1 MFRIL
6 VADKLPKSSLSRLS
20 AMGCR
25 VDFEPS
31 LKGEALTEALARL
44 SPEVL
49 IVRSTKVTRADF
61 NASGS
66 LSLVLRAGAGVN
78 TIDLAAAS
86 ASGVYVSN
94 CPGKNAAAVAELAWA
109 HILNAD
115 RRVAD
120 GVADLR
126 AGQWKKK
133 LYAKDT
139 QGIKGRTLGIVG
151 FGSIGQEVAQRARA
165 FEMKI
170 LAFDPALDT
179 TIATALGV
187 EAVDSVETLASRSD
201 VFTVHVGLN
210 KHTRGMINAVVLNAL
225 PTGSIFV
232 NTSRGPVVD
241 ESALIKVVQEN
252 GIRAGL
258 DVFCDEPSADGEWST
273 DLAGLPGVYGTHH
286 IGAST
291 VEAQEAV
298 AMEACR
304 VVEVYGQSGTP
315 PNCVNLAKQTPAT
328 HLLILR
334 HRDEV
339 GVLSNVLALLK
350 EAQINVQNM
359 ENTVFSAPVEGA
371 CAACARIQVV
381 GPPHAELMAEMS
393 ARETIF
399 DVKLLPLEAK

>member
-1 MFRIL
+1 MFRVL
-6 VADKLPKSSLSRLS
+6 VADKLPASALSRLS
-20 AMGCR
+20 AMGCT
-25 VDFEPS
+25 VEVEPS

-44 SPEVL
+44 APEVL
-49 IVRSTKVTRADF
+49 IVRSTKVNQADF
-61 NASGS
+61 QAAAS

-86 ASGVYVSN
+86 AHGVYVSN

-126 AGQWKKK
+126 AGLWKKK
-133 LYAKDT
+133 VYGKGT
-139 QGIKGRTLGIVG
+139 RGIKGRTLGIVG
-151 FGSIGQEVAQRARA
+151 FGSIGQEVARRGKA
-165 FEMKI
+165 FDMAI
-170 LAFDPALDT
+170 LAFDPALSR
-179 TIATALGV
+179 ASGAAMGV
-187 EAVDSVETLASRSD
+187 ETVDSLEALAARSD

-210 KHTRGMINAVVLNAL
+210 AHTRGMIGASVLGAL
-225 PTGSIFV
+225 PDGAIFI

-241 ESALIKVVQEN
+241 EPALIQAIQEKDL
-252 GIRAGL
+252 RAGL
-258 DVFCDEPSADGEWST
+258 DVFCDEPAGDGEWST
-273 DLAGLPGVYGTHH
+273 ALAALPGVYGTHH

-291 VEAQEAV
+291 IEAQEAV

-304 VVEVYGQSGTP
+304 VIEVYGQAGSP

-328 HLLILR
+328 HLLVLR

-339 GVLSNVLALLK
+339 GVLSSVLQLLK
-350 EAQINVQNM
+350 EAHINVQNM
-359 ENTVFSAPVEGA
+359 ENTVFSAPKSRA

-381 GPPHAELMAEMS
+381 GAPNEELIAALS

-399 DVKLLPLEAK
+399 EVKLLALEGK

>member
-1 MFRIL
+1 MFRVL
-6 VADKLPKSSLSRLS
+6 VADKLPESSLSRLKS
-20 AMGCR
+20 MGCT

-31 LKGEALTEALARL
+31 LKGEALTEALVRV

-49 IVRSTKVTRADF
+49 IVRSTKVTKADLV
-61 NASGS
+61 ASGS

-86 ASGVYVSN
+86 ACGVYVSN

-133 LYAKDT
+133 VYAKDT

-151 FGSIGQEVAQRARA
+151 FGSIGQEVAQRANA
-165 FEMKI
+165 FDMEI

-179 TIATALGV
+179 AAAAALGV
-187 EAVDSVETLASRSD
+187 EAVDSVEALASRSD
-201 VFTVHVGLN
+201 VLTVHVGLN
-210 KHTRGMINAVVLNAL
+210 KHTRGLINAAVLDAL
-225 PTGSIFV
+225 PAGSIFV

-241 ESALIKVVQEN
+241 EVALIKVVKEK
-252 GIRAGL
+252 GVRAGL
-258 DVFCDEPSADGEWST
+258 DVFCDEPAADGEWST
-273 DLAGLPGVYGTHH
+273 DLASLPGVYGTHH

-350 EAQINVQNM
+350 EAHINVQNM

-381 GPPHAELMAEMS
+381 GPPHAELIAAMS

>member
-1 MFRIL
+1 MFRVL
-6 VADKLPKSSLSRLS
+6 VADKLPDSALSRLL
-20 AMGCR
+20 AMGCS
-25 VDFEPS
+25 VEVQPA
-31 LKGEALTEALARL
+31 LKGEALTEALARVA
-44 SPEVL
+44 PEVL
-49 IVRSTKVTRADF
+49 IVRSTKVTRSDF
-61 NASGS
+61 QASS
-66 LSLVLRAGAGVN
+66 TLSLVLRAGAGVN

-86 ASGVYVSN
+86 ENGVYVSN

-133 LYAKDT
+133 VYAKNT

-151 FGSIGQEVAQRARA
+151 FGSIGQEVARRGKA
-165 FEMKI
+165 FDMAI
-170 LAFDPALDT
+170 LAFDPALNG
-179 TIATALGV
+179 AAAAAMGV
-187 EAVDSVETLASRSD
+187 ESVDSLEALAARSD
-201 VFTVHVGLN
+201 VLTVHVGLN
-210 KHTRGMINAVVLNAL
+210 AHTRGMINAQVFQAL
-225 PTGSIFV
+225 PAGAIFV

-241 ESALIKVVQEN
+241 EAALIQVIQDK

-258 DVFCDEPSADGEWST
+258 DVFCDEPSADGDWST
-273 DLAGLPGVYGTHH
+273 ALASLPGVYGTHH

-304 VVEVYGQSGTP
+304 VVEAYGQSGSP

-328 HLLILR
+328 HLLVLR

-339 GVLSNVLALLK
+339 GVLSSVLQLLK

-359 ENTVFSAPVEGA
+359 ENTVFSAHSEGA

-381 GPPHAELMAEMS
+381 GAPRAELVAALS

-399 DVKLLPLEAK
+399 EVKLLALEAK